1 MSRLYESVYPEPL
14 LAQRFMLH
22 RGVKELF
29 MSIGPV
35 GDYPLIY
42 FDSMAQI
49 EQLRDACN
57 TFLAGE
63 YEEAKQPW

>member
-1 MSRLYESVYPEPL
+1 MSRLYEYVYPEPL
-14 LAQRFMLH
+14 LAQCFMLH

-42 FDSMAQI
+42 FYSMAQV
-49 EQLRDACN
+49 EQLRDAC
-57 TFLAGE
+57 TAFLAGE
-63 YEEAKQPW
+63 YEGAKPW